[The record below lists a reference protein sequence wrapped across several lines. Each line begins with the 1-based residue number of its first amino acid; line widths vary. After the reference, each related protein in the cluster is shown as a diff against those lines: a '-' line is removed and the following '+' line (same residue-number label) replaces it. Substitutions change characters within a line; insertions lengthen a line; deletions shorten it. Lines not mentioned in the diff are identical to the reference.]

1 MSDPLIVGVVRS
13 LQAGVR
19 WLKAQVESITDP
31 RDVAITM
38 TALVVAE
45 RNARGHLVQRLGAA
59 LLRRQSANG
68 SWSDELWDTAWASR
82 ALLTAGYLPSHPAL
96 QAALKFILA
105 TEDPQRGAWYEEP
118 FETMLVLSL
127 LAEAD
132 PDALKASGER
142 AFGWLF
148 GLQST
153 GGSIIGVRYT
163 GMAISLISAL
173 PKELADKFAP
183 ISMKAVDWLR
193 RDLADRDIWTNAAWS
208 NHYALTAL
216 LDSGV
221 SRDDPDLEKA
231 VRWFLGA
238 QAADGRW
245 MQVSS
250 IHDTATAVIALSRL
264 LTVPL
269 VEVSPAKTGVIS
281 ASRENGNLRV
291 SYQAP
296 GAGAIMP
303 TERLKLSDE
312 VRAELGRNQQQ
323 VLSQVGRLR
332 TRSGSTERSPSTGS
346 AAASLHG
353 ELVKVGRYAYG
364 HLFPTRIQM
373 LLESSTADHVRLDV
387 DERLIDLPW
396 ELLHDGSD
404 FLCLKYALGR
414 RIVSD
419 QVFGDSRTRKVTDK
433 TRILIVANPTD
444 DLPAAEAEGARI
456 AALLSKVEG
465 VSVNHFSRDALRKKD
480 FLLSLSDY
488 DVVHFAGHTSHDP
501 ENPDESSLLF
511 SDGDVRAFEIGRFL
525 SRSPAIVFLNSCWSA
540 EETRDTDTFSTMTR
554 GLGRTF
560 LFAGVTA
567 FLGYLVPVPDES
579 ATDLA
584 VTFYGA
590 LVQGHTIGEAL
601 RRARVE
607 VMASRGPMDFT
618 WSSAVLYGDPS
629 ALVVRPEQKT

>member
-1 MSDPLIVGVVRS
+1 MSDALIPRVVRS
-13 LQAGVR
+13 LQSGVR
-19 WLKAQVESITDP
+19 WLKSQAESIVDP

-45 RNARGHLVQRLGAA
+45 RNARGQLVQRLAGA
-59 LLRRQSANG
+59 LLRKQSSNG
-68 SWSDELWDTAWASR
+68 SWCDELWDTAWAAR
-82 ALLTAGYLPSHPAL
+82 ALLTAGYPPSHPAL
-96 QAALKFILA
+96 EAALRFILA
-105 TEDPQRGAWYEEP
+105 TEDPVRGAWYEEP
-118 FETMLVLSL
+118 FETILVLSL
-127 LAEAD
+127 LAEMA
-132 PDALKASGER
+132 PGALKTSGER
-142 AFGWLF
+142 ALSWLF
-148 GLQST
+148 SLQAES
-153 GGSIIGVRYT
+153 GAIIGTRYT
-163 GMAISLISAL
+163 GMAVSLIAAL
-173 PKELADKFAP
+173 PSDLAGRYAGART
-183 ISMKAVDWLR
+183 KAIDWLR
-193 RDLADRDIWTNAAWS
+193 RDLAGREIWTNAAWS
-208 NHYALTAL
+208 NHYALLAL

-221 SRDDPDLEKA
+221 SPDDADLEKA
-231 VRWFLGA
+231 VRWFLA
-238 QAADGRW
+238 SQSADGRW

-250 IHDTATAVIALSRL
+250 IHDTATAIVALSRL
-264 LTVPL
+264 LSVPL

-281 ASRENGNLRV
+281 ATKENGNLRV

-323 VLSQVGRLR
+323 VLSMVGRLR
-332 TRSGSTERSPSTGS
+332 TRSGSPNRSTITSSDAT
-346 AAASLHG
+346 SLQR
-353 ELVKVGRYAYG
+353 ELMKVGRYAYG

-396 ELLHDGSD
+396 ELLHDGTD
-404 FLCLKYALGR
+404 FLCVKYALGR

-419 QVFGDSRTRKVTDK
+419 QAFASEGRARKATRQ

-456 AALLSKVEG
+456 AALLSRVDG
-465 VSVNHFSRDALRKKD
+465 VSVTHAPRNALGKKD
-480 FLLSLSDY
+480 FLLSLSDF

-501 ENPDESSLLF
+501 ENPDESALLF
-511 SDGDVRAFEIGRFL
+511 ADGEVRAFEISRFL
-525 SRSPAIVFLNSCWSA
+525 SKAPAVVFLNSCWSA
-540 EETRDTDTFSTMTR
+540 EETRDTEVFSTMTR

-584 VTFYGA
+584 ITFYNA
-590 LVQGHTIGEAL
+590 LVQGHTIGESL

-607 VMASRGPMDFT
+607 VMSSRGTGDFT

-629 ALVVRPEQKT
+629 ALVVPPHDE